1 MKRWIAIAAVA
12 LFAGLANAAPGPY
25 DEHADAEAGIQHAL
39 VEARQANVPVLVVF
53 GANWC
58 PDCRALDE
66 ALAAPE
72 TAALMSSSFRVVKV
86 DVGNFD
92 RNLELSRRWGDPIK
106 KGIPAA
112 VLLSADG
119 QVLYATRAGELANAR
134 GMSRTGIYDFFKKIS
149 DGAPRAR

>member
-1 MKRWIAIAAVA
+1 MKRWLTVTVFA
-12 LFAGLANAAPGPY
+12 LVAGLANAAPGPY
-25 DEHADAEAGIQHAL
+25 DEHADAEAGIQQAL

-58 PDCRALDE
+58 PDCRALDT
-66 ALAAPE
+66 ALAAPD

-134 GMSRTGIYDFFKKIS
+134 SMSRTGIYDFFKKIS
-149 DGAPRAR
+149 DGVPRAR